1 MWLRFGLVL
10 ATGSACLTTPGRH
23 QRWGQPSAPGDHC
36 VQGAWR
42 ERGGKEGGGGGLV
55 PDPCLV
61 VKSGVHCIVSLPNSP
76 AAGAEGRHS

>member
-42 ERGGKEGGGGGLV
+42 ERGGGGGVGASPL
-55 PDPCLV
+55 PCL
-61 VKSGVHCIVSLPNSP
+61 KSGVHCIVSLPNSP